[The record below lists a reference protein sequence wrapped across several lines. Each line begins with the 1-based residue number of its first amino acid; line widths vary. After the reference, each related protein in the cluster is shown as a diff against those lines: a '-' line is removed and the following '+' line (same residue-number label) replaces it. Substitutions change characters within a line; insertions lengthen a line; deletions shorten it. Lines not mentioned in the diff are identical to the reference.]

1 MSQLQIALA
10 VLALVVLAGLFA
22 KGKWDE
28 RRARARLKD
37 LQAGV
42 GDPLLGGG
50 TAPAG
55 AAAAAPESA
64 APAMP
69 AARGTERI
77 EPTLGEIG
85 GEHALAEAALAAPV
99 QAGSWVEDPLLDFAL
114 ELRCAKA
121 VDGVTALAAAAQLG
135 RLRLPLP
142 AHLAVWDAR
151 VQHWGAPDR
160 FGFYSEM
167 LVALQLADRHGALSE
182 IDASRFLAAVQQIA
196 LELDAEF
203 DPPDM
208 PQLMAQAQALD
219 ATVARFDVQLSLTL
233 RSPGAPFAIDAIR
246 AAAAAVGFE
255 PAGEGRWQ
263 RGEGEGAARP
273 LVLVAETPLAAAA
286 RLTLDVPIAPIASQ
300 PLEGLFATANDLA
313 ARLGAA
319 IVDDMGRAIA
329 SGAAVAINQQL
340 AQLYQQMHD
349 AGIEPGS
356 DRARRLYTAAR
367 VA

>member
-10 VLALVVLAGLFA
+10 ALALVVLVGLFA

-28 RRARARLKD
+28 RRARAKLKD
-37 LQAGV
+37 LQTGV
-42 GDPLLGGG
+42 GDPLLGE
-50 TAPAG
+50 G
-55 AAAAAPESA
+55 AASPAAAPDA
-64 APAMP
+64 AVAPLTVP
-69 AARGTERI
+69 GNGGRI
-77 EPTLGEIG
+77 EPSFGDLPAAEGVA
-85 GEHALAEAALAAPV
+85 HAVLAAPV

-121 VDGVTALAAAAQLG
+121 VDGVAALAAAAQLG
-135 RLRLPLP
+135 RLQLPLP
-142 AHLAVWDAR
+142 AHFAVWDAR

-167 LVALQLADRHGALSE
+167 LVALQMADRHGPLNE

-203 DPPDM
+203 DPPDV
-208 PQLMAQAQALD
+208 PQLLAQAQSLD

-233 RSPGAPFAIDAIR
+233 KSPGAPFAVDALL
-246 AAAAAVGFE
+246 AAAAAVGFA
-255 PAGEGRWQ
+255 PAGEGRWR
-263 RGEGEGAARP
+263 RGDAESGLRP
-273 LVLVAETPLAAAA
+273 LRLVAETPLAATA

-300 PLEGLFATANDLA
+300 PLESLFATANDLA
-313 ARLGAA
+313 ARLGAV
-319 IVDDMGRAIA
+319 IVDDMGRPIA
-329 SGAAVAINQQL
+329 AGAAVAINQQL
-340 AQLYQQMHD
+340 AVLYQQMHD

-367 VA
+367 GA